1 MIGGFFENN
10 LRPNHYTFP
19 ASLLSQLFFD
29 WLPQVQTSQTLL
41 KGELLYTLVLSVPT
55 GCYPGSCC
63 TPGGTCSSARQRR
76 RCPPGLWSW
85 WGRSPCLCPPS
96 HCWSSRSQ
104 IWRVDWGMCS
114 FCVSCSFTL
123 NEEGTC
129 CRSYFQNYFQPTAN
143 WILEIKIYLIDLI
156 KLY

>member
-1 MIGGFFENN
+1 M
-10 LRPNHYTFP
+10 
-19 ASLLSQLFFD
+19 
-29 WLPQVQTSQTLL
+29 
-41 KGELLYTLVLSVPT
+41 
-55 GCYPGSCC
+55 
-63 TPGGTCSSARQRR
+63 PGGDEDV
-76 RCPPGLWSW
+76 
-85 WGRSPCLCPPS
+85 
-96 HCWSSRSQ
+96 H
-104 IWRVDWGMCS
+104 RVSDHGEVGGPAAVPHHAADPLVVKSGEEREETEVYCS